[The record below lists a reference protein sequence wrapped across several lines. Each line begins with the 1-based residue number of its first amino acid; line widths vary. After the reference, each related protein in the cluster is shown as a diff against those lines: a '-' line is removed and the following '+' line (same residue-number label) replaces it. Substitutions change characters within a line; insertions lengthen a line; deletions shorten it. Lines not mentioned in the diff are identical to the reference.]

1 MCTSLYY
8 IVIVESVAFVSYC
21 GVLFPFSLFS
31 RILCSASTLR
41 RPLQCCVHSFGS
53 IQFTYIYFGGG
64 EGSSFFFF
72 SHCCVFPEST
82 KEPQQEKRAR
92 TPLPLRLY
100 SSSAR
105 SGRSSSSLSS
115 ISIIHQQF
123 VFFKFLKRG
132 WVSCRNF
139 VWLVGNPSIPWHR
152 QLWFTISLGIRWTK
166 SLNIIIITR
175 IFVLFKCRVKCSHFL
190 CFFRYSDSI
199 LTCSDDDETS
209 NSMEFS
215 KVRKNKRSTFYA
227 ISKWFKQNRCDMW
240 ETKDLFKK
248 KIQSKV

>member
-1 MCTSLYY
+1 MGVSYGWSRAYRCTSLCVYCNSRERRVRFLLRCVVSFLVYY
-8 IVIVESVAFVSYC
+8 VLLQPSVV
-21 GVLFPFSLFS
+21 VPFN
-31 RILCSASTLR
+31 A
-41 RPLQCCVHSFGS
+41 VYSFGS
-53 IQFTYIYFGGG
+53 IQFTYLFWGG
-64 EGSSFFFF
+64 FFLFFF

-215 KVRKNKRSTFYA
+215 KVRK
-227 ISKWFKQNRCDMW
+227 
-240 ETKDLFKK
+240 
-248 KIQSKV
+248 